1 MLLLLVMSI
10 RLQSQGKDI
19 VSVRSRA
26 TMRLR
31 PMLLT
36 IMRPRLVSLTIM
48 RLRLVSP
55 ATTSL
60 AMHTTGRGRLFRC
73 GMSVHSVH
81 GSGSNR
87 NG

>member
-1 MLLLLVMSI
+1 MLFLPVMSI

-26 TMRLR
+26 IMRLRHVSLTTMRLR
-31 PMLLT
+31 PA
-36 IMRPRLVSLTIM
+36 
-48 RLRLVSP
+48 SP

-60 AMHTTGRGRLFRC
+60 AMRATGLGRLFRC

-81 GSGSNR
+81 G

>member
-1 MLLLLVMSI
+1 MLLLPVMSI
-10 RLQSQGKDI
+10 RQLSQGMDMLP
-19 VSVRSRA
+19 VRSRA
-26 TMRLR
+26 VMRLR

-60 AMHTTGRGRLFRC
+60 AMHTTGLGRLFRC

-81 GSGSNR
+81 GNGSNR